1 MGQRVALR
9 AFWWQ
14 PPGMNLVLSDGTV
27 WKGVVPLKFSED
39 WDSEE
44 SQFAAGSWFTRW
56 FRTWV
61 TCVFLL
67 D

>member
-1 MGQRVALR
+1 M
-9 AFWWQ
+9 
-14 PPGMNLVLSDGTV
+14 LSDGTV